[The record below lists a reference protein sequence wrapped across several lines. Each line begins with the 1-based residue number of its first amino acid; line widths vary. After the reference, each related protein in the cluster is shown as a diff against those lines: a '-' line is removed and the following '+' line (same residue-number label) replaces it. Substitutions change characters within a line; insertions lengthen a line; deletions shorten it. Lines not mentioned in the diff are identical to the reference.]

1 MHGVVLDGH
10 LRVALVVVASVAV
23 VASHQNRRS
32 GHHEEGDVVHD
43 WEGMTKKRDEMGV
56 GV

>member
-10 LRVALVVVASVAV
+10 LRVALVVVAAVAV
-23 VASHQNRRS
+23 VAGHQDRCS

-43 WEGMTKKRDEMGV
+43 CEGVTKKKG
-56 GV
+56 